1 MARHDAAG
9 RDWARQ
15 AWLGD
20 GSPHP
25 QLPLC
30 AGIGKHPEH
39 SINCLGDARVSYVV
53 RSRNDFSTLA
63 CRYSALRVIGFI
75 AMTLGVDESDLG
87 INKKLRSLV
96 EVEEATAHYSA
107 A

>member
-1 MARHDAAG
+1 
-9 RDWARQ
+9 
-15 AWLGD
+15 
-20 GSPHP
+20 
-25 QLPLC
+25 
-30 AGIGKHPEH
+30 
-39 SINCLGDARVSYVV
+39 VV